1 MSVANLAPIFEF
13 DAVDELGTQLA
24 RIERQLAAPRGDLER
39 AFLDMGQHL
48 LDSIKLLNEITAAHE
63 GIPAELGSAEF
74 NTATQH
80 LETIRDEVARM
91 AASHVDEGDHIERLT
106 SMAQTVSMPLHDLR
120 KAVRTIGLIAVNAKI
135 AAAGISGPQGEL
147 SAFTTDMM
155 ELGQDVGKAV
165 ASFADAHSR
174 FARNLAVATSTNAA
188 FAGRHSGT
196 MDAISSRLTG
206 HMHRVN
212 THRERAGEKAREH
225 AALTGQVR
233 ARIATSVSALQIGD
247 ITRQRVEHIEQTLA
261 MLADYVSSPA
271 EDPFARTS
279 TIAATCQLSDRQLD
293 ETLQD
298 FDHKIVD
305 LTQSLRQLAG
315 DAADVVETGG
325 KEAEAALTDGDS
337 ALGAMI
343 SDLGEISALFRD
355 FAETRAGTEKMAAE
369 VSQSVVVMVGHLD
382 AIGKIEH
389 KIRLLSLNT
398 AIQCGRLGE
407 DGRALRVIAQDLQD
421 IAAETVVASG
431 AVMEGLDDAERL
443 ARLLIDGETSALAH
457 RIAEL
462 QIRASTAIDLFEA
475 VSERMRDRMIT
486 MIAAGPSAVR
496 QLDTAAS
503 HVFGQRELGAAWNDA
518 RTDILAFAAPRGQAF
533 DTAVIDA
540 EFFARVRGCYTMDSE
555 RHIHDALLGSS
566 PQSAPATDPAAGLG
580 AELDDILF

>member
-1 MSVANLAPIFEF
+1 MSVANLAPILEF
-13 DAVDELGTQLA
+13 DAVDEPGAQLA
-24 RIERQLAAPRGDLER
+24 RIERQLAAPRRDLER

-63 GIPAELGSAEF
+63 GMPAELESAEF
-74 NTATQH
+74 NTAAQH
-80 LETIRDEVARM
+80 LETIRDEVAKM

-106 SMAQTVSMPLHDLR
+106 GMAQTVSMPLHDLR

-155 ELGQDVGKAV
+155 ELGQEVEKAV
-165 ASFADAHSR
+165 AAFAGAHRR
-174 FARNLAVATSTNAA
+174 FVCNLAAAKSTNAA
-188 FAGRHSGT
+188 FIARHGGT

-212 THRERAGEKAREH
+212 AHRERARERASEH

-233 ARIATSVSALQIGD
+233 GRIGLAVSALQIGD
-247 ITRQRVEHIEQTLA
+247 ITRQRVEHVEQTLA
-261 MLADYVSSPA
+261 MLAEYVSHPEQESRPSA
-271 EDPFARTS
+271 S
-279 TIAATCQLSDRQLD
+279 TIIATYQLTERQL
-293 ETLQD
+293 EEALLD

-305 LTQSLRQLAG
+305 LAQSLRQLAR
-315 DAADVVETGG
+315 DAADAVEAGG
-325 KEAEAALTDGDS
+325 REAEAALSDGDT
-337 ALGAMI
+337 ALGATV

-421 IAAETVVASG
+421 IAAETVVGSG

-462 QIRASTAIDLFEA
+462 QISASAAIGLLGA
-475 VSERMRDRMIT
+475 VSERMRGRMAT
-486 MIAAGPSAVR
+486 MISAGPRAVR

-503 HVFGQRELGAAWNDA
+503 HVSGQRDLGAAWGNA
-518 RTDILAFAAPRGQAF
+518 RADIRALAVSEEQDSDIA
-533 DTAVIDA
+533 TIDG
-540 EFFARVRGCYTMDSE
+540 EFFARVRASYTMDSE
-555 RHIHDALLGSS
+555 RNIHDALLGS
-566 PQSAPATDPAAGLG
+566 PPEREATADTVTAPE